1 MPQVKEQNRTSS
13 SSSKKPYRPHKE
25 SPDLQTE
32 QGGSGFEN
40 VGYEERLVSALLGG
54 GLVLYGLKGRSGVI
68 GSMTALTGIALLNRA
83 ASGYC
88 PAYHAMGLN
97 IRDRSDTS
105 LLGRPKVHTARA
117 IKIQQSITIQRSA
130 RDLYRYWRHVENL
143 PQVMNH
149 LRSVVALNA
158 HQSHWILETSPHTP
172 AIEWDAEVINEV
184 DDERIGWR
192 TLKGAVVEHAG
203 SVVFEAR
210 GNASTHVT
218 VTLQYDP
225 PGGPLGAAL
234 AVLFGQDPAKTLEED
249 LARFKDVMEKEG
261 HVAH

>member
-1 MPQVKEQNRTSS
+1 MPQVKKQNGTSS
-13 SSSKKPYRPHKE
+13 SSSRKHYRPHKE

-32 QGGSGFEN
+32 HEGRRYEN
-40 VGYEERLVSALLGG
+40 VGYEERVVSALLGG

-68 GSMTALTGIALLNRA
+68 GSMTALMGIALLNRA

-88 PAYHAMGLN
+88 PAYHAMG
-97 IRDRSDTS
+97 IGTRDRSDTS
-105 LLGRPKVHTARA
+105 LLGRPKVRTNRA
-117 IKIQQSITIQRSA
+117 IKIKQSITIQRSA
-130 RDLYRYWRHVENL
+130 RDLYRYWRQVENL
-143 PQVMNH
+143 PQIMSH
-149 LRSVVALNA
+149 LQSVVAMNE
-158 HQSHWILETSPHTP
+158 HQSHWIVKTLPNAPE
-172 AIEWDAEVINEV
+172 IEWDAEIINEV
-184 DDERIGWR
+184 DHERIGWR

-210 GNASTHVT
+210 GNATTHVT

-234 AVLFGQDPAKTLEED
+234 ALLFGQDPAKTIGED
-249 LARFKDVMEKEG
+249 LARFKDVMEKED